1 MIWRA
6 DGDEVELHVVQV
18 VEHDVVV
25 LVVLKGCVVVED
37 VVVSLGDG
45 MKLGPEE
52 VHKGSVVG
60 DKEWTPPVGGKVW
73 RLEVATGA
81 VVVGRRC

>member
-1 MIWRA
+1 M
-6 DGDEVELHVVQV
+6 
-18 VEHDVVV
+18 EHDAVV
-25 LVVLKGCVVVED
+25 LVVLKGCVDVED

-52 VHKGSVVG
+52 VHKGSVVV

-73 RLEVATGA
+73 QLEVATGS
-81 VVVGRRC
+81 VVVELELVKEALM